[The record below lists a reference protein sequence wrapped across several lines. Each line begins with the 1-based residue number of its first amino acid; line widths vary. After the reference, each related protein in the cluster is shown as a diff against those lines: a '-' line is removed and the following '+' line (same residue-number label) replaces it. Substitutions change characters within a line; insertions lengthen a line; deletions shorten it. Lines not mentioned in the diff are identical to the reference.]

1 MKDAVVE
8 DFHNC
13 EFQDA
18 AEGFIEDLDA
28 GEEVPHRPVT
38 PGANP
43 LVSNFLYV
51 HVYCIVVLFWTFSRG
66 SQRSFCLAGCAHR
79 ISGRVWDR
87 AGGETHPAGP
97 PSSQLGSCGGAGSG
111 LNHEP
116 GLLGVGGRHHPHD
129 WQGENFYF

>member
-1 MKDAVVE
+1 ME
-8 DFHNC
+8 DFHDC

-28 GEEVPHRPVT
+28 GEEVPHRSVT

-43 LVSNFLYV
+43 LVNNFLYV

-79 ISGRVWDR
+79 ISRRVRDR
-87 AGGETHPAGP
+87 VGGEAHPAGSS
-97 PSSQLGSCGGAGSG
+97 PSRLGSCGGAGRG
-111 LNHEP
+111 LHHEP
-116 GLLGVGGRHHPHD
+116 GLLGVGGSHHPHD
-129 WQGENFYF
+129 RQDENFHF